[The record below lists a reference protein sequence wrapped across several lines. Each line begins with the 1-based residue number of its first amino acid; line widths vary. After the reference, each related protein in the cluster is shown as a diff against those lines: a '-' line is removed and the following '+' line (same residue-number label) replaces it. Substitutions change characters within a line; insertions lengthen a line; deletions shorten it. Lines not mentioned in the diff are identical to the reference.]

1 MITSLKCFVFCILC
15 FVFFS
20 CGNESSKKSADLSK
34 SDSLAVE
41 SFVAKGDV
49 QVVEPIIDEE
59 VVVIQKDGITLIE
72 IKSKNNKEASIQL
85 NTKKFGVGKNHLS
98 YTVEGVQDYSIA
110 YLANNYT
117 LSQFKSDVFEVEFL
131 NGNNVFLSFLTDE
144 NNISIKTNKASV
156 LKSSILGGVE
166 SLFDMVQPHLFYY
179 LPQAEMDDP
188 ILDFY
193 LVNTSISEAGN
204 KVRVTINKTEFIIN
218 KWSAYK
224 ISGLTSKENTVRIQL
239 LDKNNQLIEGPFN
252 DSGDRRFVLEKSNT

>member
-1 MITSLKCFVFCILC
+1 M
-15 FVFFS
+15 
-20 CGNESSKKSADLSK
+20 
-34 SDSLAVE
+34 
-41 SFVAKGDV
+41 

-59 VVVIQKDGITLIE
+59 VVVLQKDGITLIE